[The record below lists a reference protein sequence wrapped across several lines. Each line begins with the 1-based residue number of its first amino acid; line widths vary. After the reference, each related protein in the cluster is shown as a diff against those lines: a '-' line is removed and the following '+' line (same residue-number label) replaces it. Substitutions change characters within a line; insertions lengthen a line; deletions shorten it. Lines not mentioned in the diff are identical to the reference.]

1 MKKRLPQDE
10 GVPLAE
16 YILLVLLIVVAALS
30 GMTFLGHSERSG
42 TPTTETTRPALAS
55 RAPAAEPVPIG
66 IGR

>member
-1 MKKRLPQDE
+1 MKKRLSQDE

-42 TPTTETTRPALAS
+42 TPTTATTRPALAARS
-55 RAPAAEPVPIG
+55 PSAEPVPIG